1 MSLDPV
7 HHRSGQAARSRVAPE
22 PAVHVTYLRL
32 LCALLQARGIDPA
45 PALAAAGVSQAE
57 LAAGSHVVGLSRLK
71 RFVAAAGLGEH
82 LDGLGLALGALAQ
95 GVAHGPVGYA
105 AASAPDLGAMLRV
118 LARYGALRSG
128 AVQFELDLRERA
140 AGESEAALVLH
151 EARGLGEL
159 RQLVLEA
166 TVVIVDRLV
175 ASLFG
180 RALPPPRIEFAYRT
194 PPWRERYAEHL
205 DAPLRFGA
213 GRTALVWPVA
223 LLATPCLMADAAAHA
238 HACQQ
243 CERELEVAGDE
254 LLGRVRALLA
264 EHAEGFPAQAEVA
277 QRLHVSQRTLMR
289 HLRARGTRWR
299 ALLDGAR
306 REQAAWHLL
315 HSREPVE
322 RIAAR
327 LGYQDSS
334 NFSRSFRRWFG
345 VTPSEYRARLSL
357 GTTKP

>member
-1 MSLDPV
+1 MSLDPARLPPRRPS
-7 HHRSGQAARSRVAPE
+7 RSARFRVAPE

-45 PALAAAGVSQAE
+45 PALAAAGVSPAE

-71 RFVAAAGLGEH
+71 RFVAAAGLGEN

-105 AASAPDLGAMLRV
+105 AASAPDFEAVLEV
-118 LARYGALRSG
+118 LARFGELRSG
-128 AVQFELDLRERA
+128 AVQFELAR
-140 AGESEAALVLH
+140 GESEVALVLH

-166 TVVIVDRLV
+166 AVVIVDRLA
-175 ASLFG
+175 ASLIG
-180 RALPPPRIEFAYRT
+180 RALPAPRIEFAYRA
-194 PPWRERYAEHL
+194 PLWRERYAEHL
-205 DAPLRFGA
+205 GTQVRFGA
-213 GRTALVWPVA
+213 RRTALIWPAA
-223 LLATPCLMADAAAHA
+223 LLATPCLMADVAAHA
-238 HACQQ
+238 YACQQ
-243 CERELEVAGDE
+243 CERELEIAGDE

-315 HSREPVE
+315 HGREPVE

-334 NFSRSFRRWFG
+334 NFSRTFRRWFG
-345 VTPSEYRARLSL
+345 VTPSEYRARL
-357 GTTKP
+357 GRKAAAR

>member
-1 MSLDPV
+1 MGSEVVDHPSESTLPP
-7 HHRSGQAARSRVAPE
+7 ARLRVTPE

-32 LCALLQARGIDPA
+32 LCALLQARGLDPA
-45 PALAAAGVSQAE
+45 PALSAAGVSQSE

-71 RFVAAAGLGEH
+71 RFVAAAGLGGD

-105 AASAPDLGAMLRV
+105 AASAPNLEAV
-118 LARYGALRSG
+118 LQVLDRYGALRSG
-128 AVQFELDLRERA
+128 AVQFELTR
-140 AGESEAALVLH
+140 GETEVSLVLH

-166 TVVIVDRLV
+166 TVVIVARLV
-175 ASLFG
+175 ASLMG
-180 RALPPPRIEFAYRT
+180 QALPPPRIEFAYRA
-194 PPWRERYAEHL
+194 PPWRERYVEQL
-205 DAPLRFGA
+205 EGPVRFGA
-213 GRTALVWPVA
+213 RRTALAWPVA
-223 LLATPCLMADAAAHA
+223 LLATPCLMADVAAHA
-238 HACQQ
+238 YACQQ

-299 ALLDGAR
+299 ELLDGAR

-315 HSREPVE
+315 HGREPVE

-327 LGYQDSS
+327 LGYQDTS
-334 NFSRSFRRWFG
+334 NFSRTFRRWFG
-345 VTPSEYRARLSL
+345 VTPSEYRARLRQ
-357 GTTKP
+357 GPAGP